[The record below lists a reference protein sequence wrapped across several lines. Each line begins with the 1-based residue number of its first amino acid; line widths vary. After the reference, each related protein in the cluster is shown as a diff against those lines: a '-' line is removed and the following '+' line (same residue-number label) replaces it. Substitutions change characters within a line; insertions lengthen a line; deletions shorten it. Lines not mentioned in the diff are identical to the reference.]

1 MRVEK
6 EAALSIAFTLIHS
19 HSRHILLVFLFQ
31 TLRMH
36 HALGPLSY
44 TAMSIRKPLLIPST
58 YGSLQAF
65 HTSAT
70 QPQSSTSSSRCWTK
84 AKPSTR
90 YQQRCNHKG
99 YATLSGTG
107 RENAHEKHHDWP
119 LPPKGQRCPTPYQI
133 FALKKNQAYSKTRF
147 YQLVKIYHPDKS
159 DASDSSISQEMK
171 SERYRLVVAANII
184 LSDPV
189 KRSAYDRIGAGWDGK
204 ADIAGKAGSGGSG
217 PFQQNWRDPSDP
229 VWQNATWEDWER
241 WREARED
248 EAMGVKREKQSP
260 LYMNNSYFIA
270 LIALFAL
277 MGSSANVHRA
287 QENGQNFVE
296 QRDIVHDRAA
306 KELRKVK
313 QDVQAMRGRD
323 ERIQWFL
330 RNREATMGIA
340 TDDVETM
347 RQEKADR
354 LMPEREICRSEGVVD
369 DES

>member
-1 MRVEK
+1 M
-6 EAALSIAFTLIHS
+6 L
-19 HSRHILLVFLFQ
+19 
-31 TLRMH
+31 
-36 HALGPLSY
+36 
-44 TAMSIRKPLLIPST
+44 IRKPSLIIST
-58 YGSLQAF
+58 YGGFQAF
-65 HTSAT
+65 HTPAT
-70 QPQSSTSSSRCWTK
+70 QAQSSTSSSSCWTK
-84 AKPSTR
+84 SGTR
-90 YQQRCNHKG
+90 HQHTCDQRG
-99 YATLSGTG
+99 YATISGTG
-107 RENAHEKHHDWP
+107 NAHASEKDYDWP
-119 LPPKGQRCPTPYQI
+119 QPLKGHKCPTPYQI
-133 FALKKNQAYSKTRF
+133 FDLQKNQAYSKARF
-147 YQLVKIYHPDKS
+147 YQLVKIYHPDRNDVS
-159 DASDSSISQEMK
+159 SSSISHEIK

-204 ADIAGKAGSGGSG
+204 SDIAGKNGNGG

-260 LYMNNSYFIA
+260 LYMNNSYFVA
-270 LIALFAL
+270 LIALLAL

-306 KELRKVK
+306 KELRRVK
-313 QDVQAMRGRD
+313 QDVQGMRGRD

-330 RNREATMGIA
+330 RNREATMGISA
-340 TDDVETM
+340 DDVEPM

-354 LMPEREICRSEGVVD
+354 LLPNREICRSDSVVD
-369 DES
+369 SES

>member
-1 MRVEK
+1 M
-6 EAALSIAFTLIHS
+6 L
-19 HSRHILLVFLFQ
+19 
-31 TLRMH
+31 
-36 HALGPLSY
+36 
-44 TAMSIRKPLLIPST
+44 IRKPLLISSS
-58 YGSLQAF
+58 YSSLQGF
-65 HTSAT
+65 HTSTT
-70 QPQSSTSSSRCWTK
+70 QTQSSTSSSWRWTK
-84 AKPSTR
+84 TSTR
-90 YQQRCNHKG
+90 QQQRCNHKG
-99 YATLSGTG
+99 YATLSSTG
-107 RENAHEKHHDWP
+107 GDHSHEKHYDWP

-133 FALKKNQAYSKTRF
+133 FALKKNQAYSKARF

-159 DASDSSISQEMK
+159 DGSDSGISQEMK

-204 ADIAGKAGSGGSG
+204 ADVADKNGGGAG

-241 WREARED
+241 WREARDD

-260 LYMNNSYFIA
+260 LYMNNSYFVA
-270 LIALFAL
+270 LIALLAL

-306 KELRKVK
+306 KELRRVK
-313 QDVQAMRGRD
+313 QDVQGMRGRD

-340 TDDVETM
+340 ADDVETM
-347 RQEKADR
+347 RQEKAHR
-354 LMPEREICRSEGVVD
+354 VLPNREICRSED
-369 DES
+369 IAESES

>member
-1 MRVEK
+1 M
-6 EAALSIAFTLIHS
+6 L
-19 HSRHILLVFLFQ
+19 
-31 TLRMH
+31 
-36 HALGPLSY
+36 
-44 TAMSIRKPLLIPST
+44 IRKPLYISSA
-58 YGSLQAF
+58 YGGLQAF

-70 QPQSSTSSSRCWTK
+70 QPQSSTSSSSRCWTNS
-84 AKPSTR
+84 STR
-90 YQQRCNHKG
+90 QHRQRNHKG

-107 RENAHEKHHDWP
+107 REHSYEKDHDWP
-119 LPPKGQRCPTPYQI
+119 TTPKGQRCPTPYQI
-133 FALKKNQAYSKTRF
+133 FALKKDQAYSKARF
-147 YQLVKIYHPDKS
+147 YQLVKIYHPDRS
-159 DASDSSISQEMK
+159 DCSDNTISQEIK

-189 KRSAYDRIGAGWDGK
+189 KRSAYDRIGAGWDGN
-204 ADIAGKAGSGGSG
+204 ADIAGKAGSNTSG
-217 PFQQNWRDPSDP
+217 PFHQNWRDPSDP

-241 WREARED
+241 WREAKED

-306 KELRKVK
+306 KELRKVR
-313 QDVQAMRGRD
+313 QDVQGMGGRE
-323 ERIQWFL
+323 ERIQWFI

-340 TDDVETM
+340 TDGVETM

-354 LMPEREICRSEGVVD
+354 LMPEREICRSEAIVED
-369 DES
+369 KS